1 MNRRALFDIG
11 VAGPLAGFVV
21 AVVALVIGLFLSTV
35 VDRTS
40 TFGLQLGEPLL
51 LKFMAWLIIGA
62 LPPEADVL
70 LHPIAF
76 AAWFGL
82 FVTSLNLIPDRTARR
97 RPCRLCRGGEGQR
110 MLALPSFPL
119 LLMLGFVG
127 WPGWFV
133 WAFMAGM
140 GLHHP
145 PVLDPRRSDEEEFW
159 SDGSRSRVCTDVCA
173 DPFSFH

>member
-1 MNRRALFDIG
+1 MRGPILNRRALFDIG

-82 FVTSLNLIPDRTARR
+82 FVTSLNLIPIGQLDGGHVAYALWGV
-97 RPCRLCRGGEGQR
+97 PASAGLCRPS
-110 MLALPSFPL
+110 LAAH
-119 LLMLGFVG
+119 VG
-127 WPGWFV
+127 IRRL
-133 WAFMAGM
+133 AGM
-140 GLHHP
+140 VCVGLHGWHVGSSPTHP
-145 PVLDPRRSDEEEFW
+145 FLIRRRRSDEEEFW
-159 SDGSRSRVCTDVCA
+159 SDGSRSRCLY
-173 DPFSFH
+173 